1 MKPLAADWNPGRRI
15 GRRWAVGGAL
25 LGTAVALVAFAP
37 AAWLTGALARASGE
51 RFLLADAQ
59 GSIWNGSAVAVLT
72 GGPGS
77 RDAAALPG
85 RLHWTLRPAGAG
97 IMLRARQAC
106 CIDGE
111 LALRVEAGLGRWRVT
126 LPAGP
131 VGRWPAAWLAG
142 LGTPF
147 NTLGLGGSLAL
158 ASQGLVAESAA
169 GRWSLAGGAT
179 LAADNLSS
187 RLTTLD
193 RLGSYRIALAGGDV
207 PRLTLSTLQGPLLL
221 SGDGQWSARGLRLRG
236 EASAEPGSEPVLN
249 NLLNIIGRRQGTKA
263 VISIG

>member
-1 MKPLAADWNPGRRI
+1 MTAAPYDGSRSRRST
-15 GRRWAVGGAL
+15 RRWAVGGTAL
-25 LGTAVALVAFAP
+25 GAAAALVAFAP

-51 RFLLADAQ
+51 RLVLADAR

-72 GGPGS
+72 GGPGA

-85 RLHWTLRPAGAG
+85 RLHWTLRPAATG
-97 IMLRARQAC
+97 IVLRARQAC
-106 CIDGE
+106 CIEGE
-111 LALRVEAGLGRWRVT
+111 LALRVDFGLGRWKIT
-126 LPAGP
+126 LPPGP

-147 NTLGLGGSLAL
+147 NTLGLGGSVAL

-179 LAADNLSS
+179 LVLDDLSS
-187 RLTTLD
+187 RLSTLE
-193 RLGSYRIALAGGDV
+193 RLGSYRLTLAGGEV
-207 PRLTLSTLQGPLLL
+207 PRLTLATQQGPLLL
-221 SGDGQWSARGLRLRG
+221 SGDGQWSGRGLRFRG
-236 EASAEPGSEPVLN
+236 EAAAAPGSEPVLN

>member
-1 MKPLAADWNPGRRI
+1 MRPPANDWSRRLRA
-15 GRRWAVGGAL
+15 GRRWAVGGAA
-25 LGTAVALVAFAP
+25 LGAVVALVAFAP
-37 AAWLTGALARASGE
+37 AAWLTDALARASGE
-51 RFLLADAQ
+51 RLVLADAQ

-72 GGPGS
+72 GGPGA

-85 RLHWTLRPAGAG
+85 RLHWTLRPAATGVV
-97 IMLRARQAC
+97 LRARQAC
-106 CIDGE
+106 CIEGE
-111 LALRVEAGLGRWRVT
+111 LALRVDVGLGRWKVT

-147 NTLGLGGSLAL
+147 NTLGLGGSVAL

-169 GRWSLAGGAT
+169 GRLSLSGGAT
-179 LAADNLSS
+179 LALDDLSS
-187 RLTTLD
+187 RVSTLD
-193 RLGSYRIALAGGDV
+193 RLGSYRLTLAGGDV
-207 PRLTLSTLQGPLLL
+207 PRLTLATQQGPLLL
-221 SGDGQWSARGLRLRG
+221 SGDGQWSTHGLRFRG
-236 EASAEPGSEPVLN
+236 EAAAAPGSEAVLN

>member
-1 MKPLAADWNPGRRI
+1 MSPQAPASRPRAGA
-15 GRRWAVGGAL
+15 RRWAAAGAL
-25 LGTAVALVAFAP
+25 LGGTAALVAFAP
-37 AAWLTGALARASGE
+37 ASWLAGALATASGQ
-51 RFLLADAQ
+51 RLLLADAR
-59 GSIWNGSAVAVLT
+59 GSIWNGSAVAVLS

-97 IMLRARQAC
+97 IALRARQAC

-111 LALRVEAGLGRWRVT
+111 LALFVEPGLGRLKIS

-147 NTLGLGGSLAL
+147 NTLGLGGTVAL

-169 GRWSLAGGAT
+169 GRWRLAGGAT
-179 LAADNLSS
+179 LVLEDMSS
-187 RLTTLD
+187 RVSTLE
-193 RLGSYRIALAGGDV
+193 RLGSYRLALAGGDV
-207 PRLTLSTLQGPLLL
+207 PQLTLATQQGPLLL
-221 SGDGQWSARGLRLRG
+221 SGDGQWSGRGLRFRG
-236 EASAEPGSEPVLN
+236 EAAAAPGAEPVLN

>member
-1 MKPLAADWNPGRRI
+1 MSPPAPASRPRAGA
-15 GRRWAVGGAL
+15 RRWAAAGAL
-25 LGTAVALVAFAP
+25 LGGAAALVAFAP
-37 AAWLTGALARASGE
+37 ASWLAGALATASGQ
-51 RFLLADAQ
+51 RLLLADAR
-59 GSIWNGSAVAVLT
+59 GSIWNGSAVAVLS

-97 IMLRARQAC
+97 IALRARQAC

-111 LALRVEAGLGRWRVT
+111 LALLVEPGLGRLKIS

-147 NTLGLGGSLAL
+147 NTLGLGGTVAL

-169 GRWSLAGGAT
+169 GRWRLAGGAT
-179 LAADNLSS
+179 LVLEDMSS
-187 RLTTLD
+187 RVSTLE
-193 RLGSYRIALAGGDV
+193 RLGSYRLALAGGDV
-207 PRLTLSTLQGPLLL
+207 PQLTLATQQGPLLL
-221 SGDGQWSARGLRLRG
+221 SGDGQWSGRGLRFRG
-236 EASAEPGSEPVLN
+236 EAAAAPGAEPVLN

>member
-1 MKPLAADWNPGRRI
+1 MRPVAGDWMQQRRI
-15 GRRWAVGGAL
+15 GRRWAAAGAV
-25 LGTAVALVAFAP
+25 LGAAAALVAFAP
-37 AAWLTGALARASGE
+37 AAWLTGALSRASGE
-51 RFLLADAQ
+51 RLVLADAQ

-77 RDAAALPG
+77 RDASALPG
-85 RLHWTLRPAGAG
+85 RLHWTLRPAATGVV
-97 IMLRARQAC
+97 LRARQAC
-106 CIDGE
+106 CIEGE
-111 LALRVEAGLGRWRVT
+111 LALRVDLGLGRWKVT

-147 NTLGLGGSLAL
+147 NTLGLGGSVAL

-169 GRWSLAGGAT
+169 GRWSLAGSAT
-179 LAADNLSS
+179 LALDDMSS
-187 RLTTLD
+187 RVSTLD
-193 RLGSYRIALAGGDV
+193 RLGSYRLTLAGGDV
-207 PRLTLSTLQGPLLL
+207 PRLTLATQQGPLLL
-221 SGDGQWSARGLRLRG
+221 SGEGQWATHGLRFRG
-236 EASAEPGSEPVLN
+236 EAAAAPGSEPVLN